1 MHRGSRACHSRSKS
15 VRRNPIRQAP
25 RDWGLFFSRQDFVCR
40 FTGRAPGDVY
50 TRMKSS
56 LLFLICLPE
65 ICSMSMAQDQKTYSV
80 ANVENICPRSHVQ
93 GYVRRNSPLN
103 SAFWRVIRDGDVKT
117 LAALL
122 TDNTNLNF
130 TVDILQTC
138 RTKKDRKLLLY
149 CMQLVVA
156 IPRWWNFYFDA
167 GQT

>member
-1 MHRGSRACHSRSKS
+1 
-15 VRRNPIRQAP
+15 
-25 RDWGLFFSRQDFVCR
+25 
-40 FTGRAPGDVY
+40 
-50 TRMKSS
+50 
-56 LLFLICLPE
+56 
-65 ICSMSMAQDQKTYSV
+65 MSMAQDQKTYSV

-149 CMQLVVA
+149 CMQLVMA